1 MIGTSPLR
9 LHRFHG
15 GLRVVERKLSAAAES
30 IRICPL
36 PGQISIPLLQ
46 HAGEAAEPCV
56 KPGDRI
62 VKGQRIGKVRGLGAD
77 VHASADGVVTAVS
90 PRPMPRRDDGSAVH
104 VEIAVAPVQ
113 GPALTLPA
121 LDVDTCDAAL
131 LLDRIRDCGIVGLG
145 GAGFPMAEKLRVAR
159 DTLILNGVEC
169 EPYIACDDRLLRE
182 RAEQAVR
189 GGLLLGRIVGASTIL
204 LAIKSESTEA
214 LTAAAL
220 AIGQWGQGKIELMPV
235 PARYPAGGER
245 QLIEILTGLQV
256 PRGGMPQEIGTLVQN
271 VATAAAA
278 WRAVGQG
285 EPLTSRIVTLT
296 GPGVAHPGNFEVAVG
311 TSIAY
316 LIEQAGGYTAQASR
330 LLLGG
335 PMTGLALPH
344 DDFPLGKTH
353 NCVLV
358 LTEDELRD
366 TQPEMPCIR
375 CGNCASV
382 CPAQLQPQQLLADLR
397 AGNLVRAQSDGVID
411 CIECGGCDLVCPSH
425 IPLLQ
430 QFLDAKASLAGQAAA
445 RQQADAARERYLARG
460 QRLEREAA
468 ERAERDA
475 ARKTSSASADAVAA
489 AIERAKA
496 RRQRPK
502 DPNA

>member
-1 MIGTSPLR
+1 MTASTPLR

-15 GLRVVERKLSAAAES
+15 GLRLDEHRLAAIGTIGGCS
-30 IRICPL
+30 L
-36 PGQISIPLLQ
+36 PEQLSIPLLQ
-46 HAGEAAEPCV
+46 HAGQAAEPCV
-56 KPGDRI
+56 KPGDR
-62 VKGQRIGKVRGLGAD
+62 VRKGQRIGNAHGLGAH
-77 VHASADGVVTAVS
+77 VHAGADGEVIAIQ
-90 PRPMPRRDDGSAVH
+90 PRPLPRRGDGAALH
-104 VEIAVAPVQ
+104 VQIAVAPVQ
-113 GPALTLPA
+113 GPALTLPI
-121 LDVDTCDAAL
+121 LDADTCDTAL
-131 LLDRIRDCGIVGLG
+131 LLDRIRECGIAGLG
-145 GAGFPMAEKLRVAR
+145 GAGFPMAEKLGSAR
-159 DTLILNGVEC
+159 DTLILNGIEC
-169 EPYIACDDRLLRE
+169 EPYITCDDALLRA
-182 RAEQAVR
+182 RAEQVVR
-189 GGLLLGRIVGASTIL
+189 GGLLLGRIVGAKTIL
-204 LAIKSESTEA
+204 LAITSAMTQA
-214 LTAAAL
+214 LAAAAQ
-220 AIGQWGQGKIELMPV
+220 AIAQWGPGKIELVSV

-256 PRGGMPQEIGTLVQN
+256 PRGGLPHDIGTLVHN

-285 EPLTSRIVTLT
+285 EPLTSRIVTVA
-296 GPGVAHPGNFEVAVG
+296 GPGVAHPGNFEVALG
-311 TSIAY
+311 TSIAH
-316 LIEQAGGYTAQASR
+316 LIEQAGGYTARAAR

-335 PMTGLALPH
+335 PMTGVALPH

-358 LTEDELRD
+358 LTDDELRD
-366 TQPEMPCIR
+366 TEPEMPCIR

-382 CPAQLQPQQLLADLR
+382 CPAQLQPQRLLADLR
-397 AGNLVRAQSDGVID
+397 AGNIARAQGDGVID

-425 IPLLQ
+425 IPLLR
-430 QFLDAKASLAGQAAA
+430 QFIDAKANLASQALA

-475 ARKTSSASADAVAA
+475 ARKASSASADAVAA

-496 RRQRPK
+496 RKQRPK